1 MSSPR
6 QPGGRRLLPTRP
18 TPPRRRPRVLVVED
32 HAPAAE
38 MVVDFL
44 GDEGYAVVAAV
55 GLAAAEAALAAGR
68 FDLVLCDSLRK
79 STTGLLTDRWAAL
92 ERVLDLAGG
101 TPVVMLT
108 AYRPDYFADWRARGF
123 ADLLPKP
130 FRLGELLATVRR
142 HLAPAGR
149 SPG

>member
-1 MSSPR
+1 MSTPR
-6 QPGGRRLLPTRP
+6 RPGGRRLLPTRP
-18 TPPRRRPRVLVVED
+18 TPPRRRGRLLVVED
-32 HAPAAE
+32 HPPAAE
-38 MVVDFL
+38 MVADFL
-44 GDEGYAVVAAV
+44 GDEGYEVVAAV

-79 STTGLLTDRWAAL
+79 STTGLLTGRWAAL

-101 TPVVMLT
+101 APVVVLT

-130 FRLGELLATVRR
+130 FRLDELLATVRR
-142 HLAPAGR
+142 HLHVAP
-149 SPG
+149 